1 MAEDPLLT
9 DSNED
14 NAGVPR
20 WVYVLGIIALA
31 VILLFVILHFSFGGP
46 MRHGLR

>member
-1 MAEDPLLT
+1 MADDPLIT

-20 WVYVLGIIALA
+20 WVYGVGIIALA

-46 MRHGLR
+46 MGHGLR